1 MTYFDDFAGNF
12 VAAEMKEQKKEET
25 LHYLVRSLK
34 AQRIT
39 MEGRFSAFLK
49 SKDLQDLAGVAY
61 YAGKMSA
68 TLRILEKDYGY
79 KDTDGLQN
87 LAWNRVLDAVA
98 VVEETKND
106 W

>member
-1 MTYFDDFAGNF
+1 MRDRL
-12 VAAEMKEQKKEET
+12 E
-25 LHYLVRSLK
+25 RSLK

-49 SKDLQDLAGVAY
+49 SKDLQDLASVAY

-68 TLRILEKDYGY
+68 TLRILEKDYEY
-79 KDTDGLQN
+79 KDTECLQN

-98 VVEETKND
+98 VMEETKND

>member
-12 VAAEMKEQKKEET
+12 VAAEMKEQKKEEM
-25 LHYLVRSLK
+25 LHYLARSLK

-49 SKDLQDLAGVAY
+49 SKDLQDLASVAY

-68 TLRILEKDYGY
+68 TLRILEKDYEY

>member
-1 MTYFDDFAGNF
+1 MRDRL
-12 VAAEMKEQKKEET
+12 E
-25 LHYLVRSLK
+25 RSLK

-49 SKDLQDLAGVAY
+49 SKDLQDLASVAY

-68 TLRILEKDYGY
+68 TLRILKKDYEY
-79 KDTDGLQN
+79 KDTECLQN

-98 VVEETKND
+98 VMEETKND

>member
-12 VAAEMKEQKKEET
+12 AATEMKKQEKEK
-25 LHYLVRSLK
+25 LSHYLVRSLK

-49 SKDLQDLAGVAY
+49 SKDLQDLASVAF

-68 TLRILEKDYGY
+68 TLRILERDFGY

-87 LAWNRVLDAVA
+87 LAWNRVVDAVA
-98 VVEETKND
+98 VMEG
-106 W
+106 